1 MADNRAAGI
10 SRRNFVIG
18 GALIGAAGVAY
29 ARQPRTMQPRIPKG
43 RIDAMLPARIGGWT
57 FESSSGLVVPPPD
70 ATSDR
75 LYDEIVTRVY
85 TSPNLMPMML
95 LIAYS
100 NLQDGMLQVHRPETC
115 YPVGGYTL
123 SDSRIIDVP
132 LAPNVNVP
140 CRFFSAEGTGRSEQ
154 VLYWTRIG
162 RLIPGRW
169 IEQRWAVVDANLR
182 GEIPDGILVR
192 VSALANDANQAL
204 PVLKQFASAMTQG
217 VTPSARRLLIGS

>member
-1 MADNRAAGI
+1 MADKRVSSI
-10 SRRNFVIG
+10 SRRNFIIG

-29 ARQPRTMQPRIPKG
+29 ARQPRTALPRVPKG
-43 RIDAMLPARIGGWT
+43 KIDAMLPAKIGNWS

-85 TSPNLMPMML
+85 TGPGLMPVML

-123 SDSRIIDVP
+123 SNSRIINVP
-132 LAPNVNVP
+132 VARNVTVP
-140 CRFFSAEGTGRSEQ
+140 CRFFSADGAGRSEQ

-192 VSALANDANQAL
+192 MSALANDSVEAL
-204 PVLKQFASAMTQG
+204 PVLQQFAAAMTG
-217 VTPSARRLLIGS
+217 SVAPPARRLLIGS

>member
-1 MADNRAAGI
+1 MADKSTSSI

-29 ARQPRTMQPRIPKG
+29 ARQPRTVAARLPKG
-43 RIDAMLPARIGGWT
+43 QIDKMMPARIGGWT

-85 TSPNLMPMML
+85 TGPGLMPIML

-123 SDSRIIDVP
+123 SDSRIVDVP
-132 LAPNVNVP
+132 VATNVTVP
-140 CRFFSAEGTGRSEQ
+140 CRFFSADGAGRSEQ

-182 GEIPDGILVR
+182 GENPDGILVR
-192 VSALANDANQAL
+192 MSALANDAAQAL
-204 PVLKQFASAMTQG
+204 PVLQQFAAGMTG
-217 VTPSARRLLIGS
+217 SVTPAARRLLIGS